1 MAGRSKQPQ
10 IPIIVGLS
18 RLDDRKQILYS
29 CPKCKESLEMLGNM
43 THECPKCGISLEW
56 GSMPMRVS
64 TEFREQYESVLYAEE
79 KQKKKPESSKGSKKK
94 QKLETK
100 EDILFHMVREYVAQ
114 NI

>member
-43 THECPKCGISLEW
+43 AHECPKCGISLVW

-64 TEFREQYESVLYAEE
+64 DEFRNRYEKVFDEE
-79 KQKKKPESSKGSKKK
+79 DRSNKTRSKRLTNKSKN
-94 QKLETK
+94 K
-100 EDILFHMVREYVAQ
+100 EDILLHMVREYVAQ
-114 NI
+114 NM